1 MSFCNSFLCYY
12 VLMNLNSVIIK
23 NILSFYKGGN
33 INAANVLFNKS
44 ENQIVNYKAIN
55 PQTSSNCGENFSGA
69 QILINSCLNSFFFKQ
84 KFCWKEGIGLMNIF
98 NFRFFD
104 ESTKNIAVRPD
115 EILPPDFLKLHVSVN
130 SLIFRLRKSWDFGKS
145 MKISINIG
153 NIG

>member
-23 NILSFYKGGN
+23 NILSFYKGWN

-104 ESTKNIAVRPD
+104 ESTKNSPRSRFGLMKFCQISWNYTNK
-115 EILPPDFLKLHVSVN
+115 FVN
-130 SLIFRLRKSWDFGKS
+130 FSLT
-145 MKISINIG
+145 
-153 NIG
+153 